1 MFRDYYGHEEV
12 YDHPVVVTTGTRAV
26 DRPVVVTTGARVPI
40 TSDIGVGLGNSFVV
54 AVKRYSVINSCPFSC
69 IIIVVPKD
77 L

>member
-1 MFRDYYGHEEV
+1 M

-54 AVKRYSVINSCPFSC
+54 AVKRYSITDTCPFSFV
-69 IIIVVPKD
+69 ILREEGDIW